1 MYLKTKTKTYNLKE
15 QTLVMGILNL
25 TPDSFSDGG
34 AYTSIDK
41 AVEHALEMEKAGAH
55 IIDVGGEST
64 RPDHAPVSEEEEIAR
79 VVPIIK
85 ALSER
90 LSIPISIDTYKE
102 RTAEAAIVAG
112 AEIIN
117 DVWGAKKEPKIA
129 EVAAKYEVPIIL
141 MHNRT
146 NKQYDD
152 LMAEMIV
159 DLKESIAIAQHAGV
173 RDEQIIL
180 DPGIGFAKEL
190 EDNFYVLGH
199 LEQLTERLPYPFLL
213 GTSRKSFIQTVL
225 DISAADRDNATG
237 ATTCLGMM
245 KGVHIVR
252 VHDVPRHVELVTMME
267 AMLRSNVN
275 G

>member
-1 MYLKTKTKTYNLKE
+1 MYLKTETKSYNLQE

-34 AYTSIDK
+34 SYTSVNK
-41 AVEHALEMEKAGAH
+41 AVDHALEMENAGAH

-64 RPDHAPVSEEEEIAR
+64 RPDHAPVSEKEEIAR
-79 VVPIIK
+79 VVPIIE
-85 ALSER
+85 ALKER
-90 LSIPISIDTYKE
+90 LSIPISIDTYKAK
-102 RTAEAAIVAG
+102 TAEAAIRAG

-117 DVWGAKKEPKIA
+117 DVWGAKKEPQIA
-129 EVAAKYEVPIIL
+129 EVAAKYDVPIIL

-152 LMAEMIV
+152 IIADMIV
-159 DLKESIAIAQHAGV
+159 DIEESIAIAKQAGV
-173 RDEQIIL
+173 KEEHIIL

-190 EDNFYVLGH
+190 PDNFYVLRH
-199 LEQLTERLPYPFLL
+199 LDQLTQAFPYPFLL

-225 DISAADRDNATG
+225 DIPAEKRDNATG
-237 ATTCLGMM
+237 ATTCMGMV

-267 AMLRSNVN
+267 AMLK